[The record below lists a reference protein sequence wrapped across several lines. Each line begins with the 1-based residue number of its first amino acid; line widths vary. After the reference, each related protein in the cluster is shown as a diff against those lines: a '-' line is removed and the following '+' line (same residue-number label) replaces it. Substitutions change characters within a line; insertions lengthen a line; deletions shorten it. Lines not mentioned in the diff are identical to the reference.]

1 MSEYNRL
8 YRSRDNRMIAGVAYG
23 LGEFLGIDPT
33 VIRLL
38 FVFSIFIGGTGV
50 LAYFVMMLVVPE
62 EPLDGEIEVVEA
74 TPKPK
79 TTTKAKTKTKTKS
92 APKTT
97 TKSTAKTTPPEE

>member
-38 FVFSIFIGGTGV
+38 FVFSVVFAGTGV
-50 LAYFVMMLVVPE
+50 LVYFVMMLVVPE
-62 EPLDGEIEVVEA
+62 EPIEGAIEPA
-74 TPKPK
+74 KPK
-79 TTTKAKTKTKTKS
+79 EKEKK
-92 APKTT
+92 
-97 TKSTAKTTPPEE
+97 

>member
-62 EPLDGEIEVVEA
+62 EPLEGAVEVVEPA
-74 TPKPK
+74 PKPK
-79 TTTKAKTKTKTKS
+79 AAPKTKTKTATK
-92 APKTT
+92 AVPKTST
-97 TKSTAKTTPPEE
+97 TKTEE